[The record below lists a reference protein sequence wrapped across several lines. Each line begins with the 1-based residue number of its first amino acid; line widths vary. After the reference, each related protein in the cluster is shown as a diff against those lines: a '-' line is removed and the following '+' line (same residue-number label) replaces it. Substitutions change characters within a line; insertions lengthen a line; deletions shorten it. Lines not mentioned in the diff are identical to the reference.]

1 MALPNR
7 HFQSPMSEVNP
18 VHCTTRK
25 KKLQAGYAPKSALK
39 REHLLDDTIEQLE
52 GWLDKLSKDE
62 ELFELG
68 R

>member
-1 MALPNR
+1 
-7 HFQSPMSEVNP
+7 MSEVNP